1 MWGFLAVSW
10 FLPWPSPRKREETWA
25 FPNCSPSVCQ
35 KNPRPTETNWGQL
48 TARLWANCNH
58 YTGHRKFLQ
67 IVEKYRHK
75 RISHLT
81 LKSLA
86 WDHNKNVPKDRR
98 DLSHCSTQHST
109 QGLMTEGVAVV
120 ILLLWVPPQL
130 PSNRLSA
137 ALPNPGRGGKAQRGM
152 FVARLSP
159 ISQNENND
167 WLFLWGSL
175 EKISCMIGWDEER
188 IADGILQRC
197 IMSVTFHPS
206 GLNLKI
212 QKTPGAR
219 ALEKVTGGP
228 NHFFPQW
235 VRHNHHLWV
244 HVARKVPG
252 LSSTP
257 KMWPVDPTWSRKPR
271 SEL

>member
-10 FLPWPSPRKREETWA
+10 FLPWPSPRKQEETWA

-86 WDHNKNVPKDRR
+86 WDHNKNVPKDSR

-120 ILLLWVPPQL
+120 ILLLWVPPQP

-175 EKISCMIGWDEER
+175 EKISCHDWVGWGKNCRWDSSAMYNVGD
-188 IADGILQRC
+188 IPPQR
-197 IMSVTFHPS
+197 S
-206 GLNLKI
+206 
-212 QKTPGAR
+212 
-219 ALEKVTGGP
+219 E
-228 NHFFPQW
+228 PQDS
-235 VRHNHHLWV
+235 
-244 HVARKVPG
+244 K
-252 LSSTP
+252 
-257 KMWPVDPTWSRKPR
+257 DTWSKSPRKGHRWAKPFLPSV
-271 SEL
+271 SETQSPPLGSCRKKSSRVELHP

>member
-1 MWGFLAVSW
+1 MELLIENQVILLFHIEGKLGLLVKF
-10 FLPWPSPRKREETWA
+10 WA
-25 FPNCSPSVCQ
+25 FLLFLDFYPDLVQKSERKHEIFPHCSHSIYQ

-58 YTGHRKFLQ
+58 YIGHIKFPQ

-75 RISHLT
+75 TISHLT

-86 WDHNKNVPKDRR
+86 WDNNKNVPKDSR

-109 QGLMTEGVAVV
+109 QDLMTEGVAV
-120 ILLLWVPPQL
+120 IIILLWVPPQL

-137 ALPNPGRGGKAQRGM
+137 ALPYPGSREQAQRGM

-167 WLFLWGSL
+167 WLFLWASL

-188 IADGILQRC
+188 IANGILWGC
-197 IMSVTFHPS
+197 IMSVTHS
-206 GLNLKI
+206 I
-212 QKTPGAR
+212 
-219 ALEKVTGGP
+219 
-228 NHFFPQW
+228 H
-235 VRHNHHLWV
+235 
-244 HVARKVPG
+244 
-252 LSSTP
+252 STP
-257 KMWPVDPTWSRKPR
+257 VVRASRFIRHLGQEP
-271 SEL
+271 